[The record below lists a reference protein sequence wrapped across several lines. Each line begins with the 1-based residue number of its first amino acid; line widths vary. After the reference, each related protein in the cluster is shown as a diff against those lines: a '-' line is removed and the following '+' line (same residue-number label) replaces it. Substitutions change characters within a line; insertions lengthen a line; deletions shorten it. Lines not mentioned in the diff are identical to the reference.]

1 MIALTWNPPRQNGR
15 STGRTPMSNHVYRLS
30 EIVGSSETSVDDAI
44 SRAIQKASE
53 TVRNI
58 DWFEVGQIRGHVENG
73 SVAHVQV
80 VLKIG
85 FRVED

>member
-1 MIALTWNPPRQNGR
+1 L
-15 STGRTPMSNHVYRLS
+15 SSHVYRLS

-44 SRAIQKASE
+44 RTAIRKGAQ

-58 DWFEVGQIRGHVENG
+58 EWFEVGQIRGHVENG
-73 SVAHVQV
+73 DVAHVQV

>member
-1 MIALTWNPPRQNGR
+1 
-15 STGRTPMSNHVYRLS
+15 MSSHVYRLS

-44 SRAIQKASE
+44 RTAIRKAAG
-53 TVRNI
+53 TTRNI
-58 DWFEVGQIRGHVENG
+58 EWFEVGQIRGHVEDG
-73 SVAHVQV
+73 DVAHVQV